1 MHLHRSFFLTCNLQ
15 LHQFFRKT
23 FTIENLLRTGFK
35 RRILWKTE
43 NRHSYYNKDISWCR
57 QHFQK
62 TDIARESVY
71 LRNIDRRLTLNLT
84 VIFNSSADISFLK
97 CVTKIF
103 CISCCF
109 QEKIWECFKMQLSV
123 TLFVYILSSKG
134 ANQLQVLYIKTFGII
149 QGSFSTEAGVLK

>member
-109 QEKIWECFKMQLSV
+109 QKKYGSALRCSFQWLCLCIF
-123 TLFVYILSSKG
+123 Y
-134 ANQLQVLYIKTFGII
+134 QVKELISCKHSI
-149 QGSFSTEAGVLK
+149 